1 MKAGDKF
8 PVTIAGETITE
19 ATVKEVN
26 EKDNTATMLVPAT
39 LVTMSYR
46 THDELTPNDP
56 AAATPEAVEG
66 TDHVLLTDHV
76 VKPGEPV
83 GEGVPVPNQVSS
95 DLSGTPVPGQEETA
109 PTEPQTEAVPAPVPE
124 KVEDAVER
132 EASE

>member
-26 EKDNTATMLVPAT
+26 EKDSTATMLVPAT

-56 AAATPEAVEG
+56 AQATPEAVEG
-66 TDHVLLTDHV
+66 ADHVLLTDRV
-76 VKPGEPV
+76 EQQVKPEQTGEA
-83 GEGVPVPNQVSS
+83 
-95 DLSGTPVPGQEETA
+95 DLATQQVPGAATPPAQPETV
-109 PTEPQTEAVPAPVPE
+109 PTEPQAPVVPEPVVPE

-132 EASE
+132 EASA